1 MNKKFSK
8 NLKKLINEDN
18 SDLYFEIALN
28 FIEKR
33 NFFNN
38 HTKLTIQALKTKK
51 SNNYWNLKGWDA
63 IRKYYLE
70 VYKKYIQS
78 TEHSS
83 FEKLFNIE
91 INFYTKYWKE
101 LSPSTQQLMLIFFK
115 ELDKNPD
122 ILNIPEDS

>member
-8 NLKKLINEDN
+8 NLKNLINEDN
-18 SDLYFEIALN
+18 SDLYFEMALS

-38 HTKLTIQALKTKK
+38 HTRLTIQALKTKK
-51 SNNYWNLKGWDA
+51 SSNYWNLKGWDA

-70 VYKKYIQS
+70 VYKKYIQA
-78 TEHSS
+78 TDDDS
-83 FEKLFNIE
+83 FEKLFNKE